1 MNFPI
6 LSSLILLPTIGS
18 FFLIFSKNNKDKSF
32 KTIKY
37 VALFTSIVN
46 FFISIY
52 LWYLFDNSTSQ
63 FQFIEDR
70 EWLEGFVN
78 YKIGVDGISIL
89 FIVLTTLIT
98 PISIIS
104 VNNTIKKSLKEFLI
118 AILILESL
126 MIGVFCSLDLVIF
139 YLFVECGL
147 ISMFLISGIWGG

>member
-18 FFLIFSKNNKDKSF
+18 FFLIFSKNNKDKDY

-46 FFISIY
+46 FFISLY

-104 VNNTIKKSLKEFLI
+104 VNNTIKKKFKRVFNCNIDIRKFNDWSFL
-118 AILILESL
+118 LS
-126 MIGVFCSLDLVIF
+126 
-139 YLFVECGL
+139 
-147 ISMFLISGIWGG
+147 